1 MATPFARLGPR
12 ELALLER
19 FQRSRRAVVRLDRD
33 PHPFEALR
41 PNALRLVLK
50 RLADGGWLRR
60 LERGA
65 YLVTGPGRIA
75 EHSQLAIA
83 ADWLEGEPYVVGGL
97 AALAH
102 WNLIGHSP
110 TTVDILLARRK
121 PNVRETHTIFRFIY
135 VPEAELPP
143 ARTVGVAGARALAR
157 VAEPEHAL
165 IHVVAGRYAA
175 TMAVV
180 GEALRR
186 GLRDRVLRRRYLI
199 RALRHSPAAAARRL
213 GWLAERQKDPLA
225 EKLRTLV
232 GTGGYVALDPR
243 RAVGRARRD
252 RTWRVLENIDADRP
266 VG

>member
-1 MATPFARLGPR
+1 MATAIARLGPR

-50 RLADGGWLRR
+50 RLADGGWLQR

-65 YLVTGPGRIA
+65 YLVTGPARIA

-83 ADWLEGEPYVVGGL
+83 ADWLEGEQYVVTGL
-97 AALAH
+97 CALAH
-102 WNLIGHSP
+102 WDLTGQSP
-110 TTVDILLARRK
+110 PTVDILLARRK
-121 PNVRETHTIFRFIY
+121 PNVQEAHTLFRFVY
-135 VPEAELPP
+135 VPQAELPP
-143 ARTVGVAGARALAR
+143 ARAVRVPGARAPVL

-165 IHVVAGRYAA
+165 IDVVAGRYATTITVA
-175 TMAVV
+175 

-186 GLRDRVLRRRYLI
+186 GLRDRVIRRRHLI
-199 RALRHSPAAAARRL
+199 RALEHAPAAAARRL

-232 GTGGYVALDPR
+232 GSGGYVPLDPR

-252 RTWRVLENIDADRP
+252 RTWRVLENIDGD
-266 VG
+266 

>member
-1 MATPFARLGPR
+1 MATVAARLGPR

-33 PHPFEALR
+33 PHPFDALR
-41 PNALRLVLK
+41 PNALRLLLK
-50 RLADGGWLRR
+50 RLADGGWLQR

-65 YLVTGPGRIA
+65 YLVTGPGRLA
-75 EHSQLAIA
+75 EHGRLAIA

-102 WNLIGHSP
+102 WKLTGDSP

-121 PNVRETHTIFRFIY
+121 PNVRQTNTLFRFIY

-143 ARTVGVAGARALAR
+143 ARAVPVAGARALGR

-165 IHVVAGRYAA
+165 IHVVAGRYATTITVA
-175 TMAVV
+175 

-186 GLRDRVLRRRYLI
+186 GLRNRVIGRRRLI
-199 RALRHSPAAAARRL
+199 RALRHAPTAAARRL

-225 EKLRTLV
+225 EELRALV
-232 GTGGYVALDPR
+232 GSGGYVPLDPR
-243 RAVGRARRD
+243 RAVGQARRD
-252 RTWRVLENIDADRP
+252 RTWRVLENID
-266 VG
+266 G